1 MINPCWKKMLWLT
14 LSLGVLNLSCGPQG
28 QTRKDHQW
36 EASSILPLDY
46 ATGFKVQK
54 SNDANLVVIENPGI
68 GLGDSLT
75 YALIPSGTDPSG
87 YLWCDQVIEV
97 PVERLVVTSTSHVP
111 FLDLLN
117 TSKYLVGFPNTQ
129 YISSESMRSRIDQ
142 NLVKE
147 VGTATGLDYES
158 LIELQPELVVSYV
171 SGVNQDEFKQL
182 NQSKIPTVLILDF
195 MEETPLAR
203 AEWIKFMGLLV
214 GRAHQADSVFKTIE
228 KEYNRLVLLAKDQ
241 VEKPTVFSG
250 ILYGDTWFA
259 PGGRSFVASFIE
271 DAGGQYTWIDQKTT
285 GSAEL
290 SFEAV
295 VDRNLKSDYWIGVG
309 GFIDKK
315 SLHAADSR
323 YSHFSAFQKDH
334 VFNYHGR
341 IGATGGFEYLE
352 LGGARP
358 DLVLADLIMIIHPE
372 LVTGYQSTFFKKLD

>member
-1 MINPCWKKMLWLT
+1 MLY
-14 LSLGVLNLSCGPQG
+14 LGGLCVSCDPQT
-28 QTRKDHQW
+28 QTGKDKLW
-36 EASSILPLDY
+36 EPASIIPLDY
-46 ATGFKVQK
+46 ATGFKFKK
-54 SNDANLVVIENPGI
+54 SNDAHIVVINNPGI

-75 YALIPSGTDPSG
+75 YALIPFGTDPSG

-97 PVERLVVTSTSHVP
+97 PVERLVVTSTSHIP

-129 YISSESMRSRIDQ
+129 YISSELMRPLIDQ
-142 NLVKE
+142 NLVQE

-158 LIELQPELVVSYV
+158 LIELQPDLVVSYV
-171 SGVNQDEFKQL
+171 SGVNRDELEQL

-195 MEETPLAR
+195 LEETPLAR

-214 GRAHQADSVFKTIE
+214 GKTNQADSVFKAIE
-228 KEYNRLVLLAKDQ
+228 KEYNRLALLAKDQ
-241 VEKPTVFSG
+241 IEKPSVFSG

-259 PGGRSFVASFIE
+259 PGGNSFVASLIE

-285 GSAEL
+285 GSVEL

-295 VDRNLKSDYWIGVG
+295 VDRNLNTNYWIGTG
-309 GFIDKK
+309 GFTNKQ
-315 SLHAADSR
+315 SLHTADSR
-323 YSHFSAFQKDH
+323 YSHFTAFKNDH

-358 DLVLADLIMIIHPE
+358 DLVLADFIKILHPE
-372 LVTGYQSTFFKKLD
+372 LVPGYRSTFFKKLD